1 MKKLYLSGVM
11 ALSTDLGD
19 NYRGDSDGPEV
30 L

>member
-11 ALSTDLGD
+11 AFSTKLRD
-19 NYRGDSDGPEV
+19 NYRDGSDGPEV

>member
-11 ALSTDLGD
+11 ALRTDLGD
-19 NYRGDSDGPEV
+19 EYRGGSDGLEV